1 MKPAVEKG
9 LVEEKLLDEA
19 VLRVLELK
27 FKRGLFEYPYMEED
41 MLEADEAG
49 IPEASEKT
57 I

>member
-1 MKPAVEKG
+1 MKKG

-27 FKRGLFEYPYMEED
+27 FKRGLFEHPYMEED

-49 IPEASEKT
+49 IPEASENT

>member
-41 MLEADEAG
+41 MLEADG
-49 IPEASEKT
+49 WIRFGLSASYL
-57 I
+57 

>member
-27 FKRGLFEYPYMEED
+27 FKRGLFEHPYMEE
-41 MLEADEAG
+41 DEAG
-49 IPEASEKT
+49 IPEASENT